1 MNQLKQYL
9 INLIK
14 RIECVLC
21 KNILNAVS
29 KIFIDIESKIEFQ
42 TILFSPAC
50 SSYDQFKNFEERG
63 DYFKTIINQF
73 VNVLNF

>member
-1 MNQLKQYL
+1 MKDYHDLYMS
-9 INLIK
+9 
-14 RIECVLC
+14 
-21 KNILNAVS
+21 KNYPV
-29 KIFIDIESKIEFQ
+29 DIESKIEFQ

-73 VNVLNF
+73 VNV